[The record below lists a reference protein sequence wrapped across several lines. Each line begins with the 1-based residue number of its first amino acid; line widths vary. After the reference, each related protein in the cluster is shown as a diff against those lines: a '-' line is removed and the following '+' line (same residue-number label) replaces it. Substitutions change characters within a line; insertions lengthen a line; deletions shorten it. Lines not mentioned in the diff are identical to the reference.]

1 MQEVIYKGATRPP
14 IFLGV
19 PLLPGM
25 LVGGGGAVAAA
36 WSGFFLSSG
45 WAAAFIALLTL
56 AALARMRALTKQDDH
71 RCSQWLMWA
80 QLQLMHGNRDL
91 WGGARSY
98 SPVAREGGCH
108 VLR

>member
-25 LVGGGGAVAAA
+25 LVGGGGAIVGA
-36 WSGFFLSSG
+36 WSGYLFSTG
-45 WAAAFIALLTL
+45 WPLGITTALTV
-56 AALARMRALTKQDDH
+56 AALARMRQLTKKDDH

-80 QLQLMHGNRDL
+80 QLELMHRNRGL

-98 SPVAREGGCH
+98 SPVAHEGGRD
-108 VLR
+108 VL

>member
-25 LVGGGGAVAAA
+25 VVAGGGAIAGSWSAYALGSVWPLVAIVA
-36 WSGFFLSSG
+36 
-45 WAAAFIALLTL
+45 LTL
-56 AALARMRALTKQDDH
+56 FALVYMRSLTKSDDH

-80 QLQLMHGNRDL
+80 QLQLIHRNRRV
-91 WGGARSY
+91 WGGCRSY
-98 SPVAREGGCH
+98 SPVVYPGGRD
-108 VLR
+108 VV